1 MFSIFIHFYFFLH
14 LSTCTST
21 YVKYSICDR
30 SAYTASKHALQAL
43 ADSLRAE
50 LADLGIKVTVVS
62 PGYVK
67 TQLSMNALTGTGDNY
82 NRMDETTAA
91 GHSPDYIA
99 RKTVGAILN
108 GDSEV
113 IICSLLPRIA
123 IFLRNFWPE
132 VFFWLMAS
140 RARKES

>member
-1 MFSIFIHFYFFLH
+1 
-14 LSTCTST
+14 LSTSSQS
-21 YVKYSICDR
+21 YVKYSIYDR

-50 LADLGIKVTVVS
+50 LADLGIQVTVVS

-67 TQLSMNALTGTGDNY
+67 TQLSMNALTSTGDNY
-82 NRMDETTAA
+82 GQMDATTAN

-99 RKTVGAILN
+99 KKTVRAILN

-113 IICSLLPRIA
+113 VICSLLPRVA
-123 IFLRNFWPE
+123 IFLRNFFPE
-132 VFFWLMAS
+132 IFFWLMAS

>member
-1 MFSIFIHFYFFLH
+1 LEPLGLF
-14 LSTCTST
+14 C
-21 YVKYSICDR
+21 R

-67 TQLSMNALTGTGDNY
+67 TQLSLNAVTSTGDNY
-82 NRMDETTAA
+82 GRMDSATAS

-99 RKTVGAILN
+99 KKTLQAIVN
-108 GDSEV
+108 KESEV
-113 IICSLLPRIA
+113 IICSLLPKIA
-123 IFLRNFWPE
+123 IFLRSFCPE
-132 VFFWLMAS
+132 VFFWIMAS
-140 RARKES
+140 RARKNS